1 MAAKLN
7 QKPSIPPDRISAEVV
22 RDTVD
27 VIREKRQVL
36 SDAQMGHAGEY
47 KAAEKRGLHNKALKL
62 VVGMAKEEPSKR
74 LAFYRHF
81 THYVTALELDKDPQR
96 SMFAE
101 DAMPSASDVA
111 DAVGPINNG
120 VSMADVP
127 APKHPPEFEGKK
139 RMIGAWNKGV
149 EARRDGEKRT
159 SCLLTGAESVKV
171 FEAGWDAMDAAIMAA
186 LNGTT
191 AATTDAGNI
200 GGFEVPEGM
209 SRETFTALFKDGAA
223 LFRAGK
229 SPGDHVD
236 ADDPAK
242 ARVLQL
248 GWASE
253 QDAQR
258 AVQVTVVEPVLSP
271 KDMQALKE
279 AGAAASRDGKSRSEC
294 PYADGTVSAD
304 LWLEGF
310 EDQDNALFD
319 SGADNLTATDGD
331 GESDGGAGGDTDAGE
346 LDETQAL
353 ADDAVADDLDIMEPP
368 AGDEDAFPV
377 GAMAVPSPAEIF
389 AAE

>member
-7 QKPSIPPDRISAEVV
+7 QKPSISPDRISAEIVNEV
-22 RDTVD
+22 IGN
-27 VIREKRQVL
+27 IRERKQIL
-36 SDAQMGHAGEY
+36 DKAQGDHAGEY
-47 KAAEKRGLHNKALKL
+47 KTAERKGLHLKALKFT
-62 VVGMAKEEPSKR
+62 VGMAKMEPSIR
-74 LAFYRHF
+74 LALWAHL
-81 THYVTALELDKDPQR
+81 THYVTTLQLDQNPQR
-96 SMFAE
+96 SMFA
-101 DAMPSASDVA
+101 DNAMPSASDVA

-120 VSMADVP
+120 PSLADVS

-171 FEAGWDAMDAAIMAA
+171 FEAGWDAMDTAITAA

-191 AATTDAGNI
+191 TATTDTGTI
-200 GGFEVPEGM
+200 GGFDLPEGM
-209 SRETFTALFKDGAA
+209 MRETFASLFKDGAA

-236 ADDPAK
+236 GDDPAK

-258 AVQVTVVEPVLSP
+258 AVQDVIVEPVLSP
-271 KDMQALKE
+271 EDMQVVKE

-294 PYADGTVSAD
+294 PHLDGTVAAD

-319 SGADNLTATDGD
+319 SGADSLTATDGD
-331 GESDGGAGGDTDAGE
+331 GDGETGGDTEAGE
-346 LDETQAL
+346 LEEFQAL
-353 ADDAVADDLDIMEPP
+353 TDGDDAAPGDLDIMEPP
-368 AGDEDAFPV
+368 AGDEDDFPV
-377 GAMAVPSPAEIF
+377 GAMAVPSPSEIF

>member
-74 LAFYRHF
+74 MAFYKHF
-81 THYVTALELDKDPQR
+81 THYVAALELDKDPQR
-96 SMFAE
+96 SMFEE

-171 FEAGWDAMDAAIMAA
+171 FEAGWDAMDAAVVAA
-186 LNGTT
+186 LNGATV
-191 AATTDAGNI
+191 ATTDTGTI
-200 GGFEVPEGM
+200 GGFDLPEGM

-223 LFRAGK
+223 LFRSGK
-229 SPGDHVD
+229 SPGEHVD

-258 AVQVTVVEPVLSP
+258 AAQDVVVEPTLSP
-271 KDMQALKE
+271 EDMQAAKE
-279 AGAAASRDGKSRSEC
+279 AGATASRDGKPRSEC
-294 PYADGTVSAD
+294 PYADGTVGAD

-310 EDQDNALFD
+310 EEQDDALFD
-319 SGADNLTATDGD
+319 SGVNSLTATDGD
-331 GESDGGAGGDTDAGE
+331 DEPGGDAETGE
-346 LDETQAL
+346 LDASQAL
-353 ADDAVADDLDIMEPP
+353 ADADDAATDDLDVMEPP
-368 AGDEDAFPV
+368 TGDEDEFPV
-377 GAMAVPSPAEIF
+377 GAMAVQSPAEIF